1 MGCCDPSTTTAGSA
15 CCSIHGTVP
24 TGVGVR
30 WDSEGVSGPSV
41 GVQVP
46 VYIADSDSAVPIVV
60 TSSQRLWVAWIQLVV
75 STAGD
80 ARVYRGVTANDYQLL
95 GRVIVGG
102 PFSANGGIVASLPWV
117 RGSLGQNLW
126 VKTTSDDPYQVVGY
140 GLLET
145 IL

>member
-1 MGCCDPSTTTAGSA
+1 MGCCDPVTVAGNG

-24 TGVGVR
+24 TGTAVR
-30 WDSEGVSGPSV
+30 WDSEGVTGPSA
-41 GVQVP
+41 GVQIP

-60 TSSQRLWVAWIQLVV
+60 TSAQRLWIAWMQLVV

-80 ARVYRGVTANDYQLL
+80 ARVYRGVTANDYQIVN
-95 GRVIVGG
+95 RVIVGG

-117 RGSLGQNLW
+117 RCSLGQNLW
-126 VKTTSDDPYQVVGY
+126 VKTTADDPYQVVGY